1 MDFKAYD
8 TGDLHA
14 EIVSLRSA
22 VATHEVVLAEKDEA
36 IANRDAILA
45 ELAKKL
51 RLTQAELDYL
61 KRRLYGRSSEKSP
74 EGPGLFDALGEPEP
88 TPPAE
93 TAPDDE
99 ASTLSERE
107 IAQAKK
113 RPTGRKP
120 LPANLPRKEIEHP
133 LDPSEL
139 ACDACGKDRVRIG
152 EERSELV
159 QYVPASYVVEVHVR
173 GKYACRCGEGGVV
186 TPPAPPRPI
195 PGSYAGPGLLAQVI
209 VSKFDDHLPLYRQ
222 AEIFRRAEFDIPR
235 STLCDWIGGVMP
247 LLAPVALAVRSEVL
261 TTSYVQ
267 ADETPVSV
275 RDGPKGKM
283 KQAYFWA
290 YRSPELGSVFFDF
303 RMGRSGEG
311 PCDVLRDF
319 KGTLQTDAYVGYDK
333 VVKDRELVTAG
344 CLTHARRRFVDAFPT
359 SPKEAGLVLAVMLRL
374 YTIEERI
381 KGQSVAER
389 LAVRQRDSQ
398 LQMDTLKDLID
409 TLAKTALPSSVLGD
423 ACSYAQNQWEH
434 LTAFMRDG
442 RVEIDQNAIERTIR
456 GIAMGRRAW
465 LFCGNEEGGRRA
477 AILYTLVESC
487 KAAKVEPFAYFT
499 DLLTRL
505 PSATDSQI
513 ASFTPRAWAASRG
526 A

>member
-1 MDFKAYD
+1 MDFEASD
-8 TGDLHA
+8 TARLRTEIADLRA
-14 EIVSLRSA
+14 VVS
-22 VATHEVVLAEKDEA
+22 EKDEA
-36 IANRDAILA
+36 LADKDAILA

-61 KRRLYGRSSEKSP
+61 KRRLWGRSSERKP
-74 EGPGLFDALGEPEP
+74 EGAGLFDALGDPA
-88 TPPAE
+88 PPPPKE

-107 IAQAKK
+107 KAQAKK

-120 LPANLPRKEIEHP
+120 LPADLPRKEIEHP
-133 LDPSEL
+133 LDPGEL
-139 ACDACGKDRVRIG
+139 ACGACGADRVRIG

-159 QYVPASYVVEVHVR
+159 QFVPASYVVEVHVR

-209 VSKFDDHLPLYRQ
+209 VAKYDDHLPLYRQ

-247 LLAPVALAVRSEVL
+247 LLAPVALAVRGEVVA
-261 TTSYVQ
+261 TSYVQ
-267 ADETPVSV
+267 ADETPVQV

-283 KQAYFWA
+283 RQAYFWA
-290 YRSPELGSVFFDF
+290 YRSPELGAVFFDF
-303 RMGRSGEG
+303 RMGRGGEG
-311 PCDVLRDF
+311 PSDVLREF
-319 KGTLQTDAYVGYDK
+319 SGTLQTDAYTGYDGA
-333 VVKDRELVTAG
+333 VKDRGLVAAG
-344 CLTHARRRFVDAFPT
+344 CLAHARRRFVDAFPA
-359 SPKEAGLVLAVMLRL
+359 SPREAGLVLAVMRRL
-374 YTIEERI
+374 YKIEERI
-381 KGQSVAER
+381 QGRPAAER
-389 LAVRQRDSQ
+389 LAARRQESQ
-398 LQMDTLKDLID
+398 QQVDHLKDVIV
-409 TLAKTALPSSVLGD
+409 TIARTALPSSVLGD

-477 AILYTLVESC
+477 AVLYTLVESC
-487 KAAKVEPFAYFT
+487 KAAQVEPFAYFT

-513 ASFTPRAWAASRG
+513 ASFTPRAWAASRR